1 MVHRSVL
8 LNGKP
13 LSFFEETELPEFEP
27 VVLNNEKGLSIE
39 LPSGGIGF
47 WVVPDQKVIHK
58 IDKYLYGR
66 RTK

>member
-1 MVHRSVL
+1 MARRSVL

-27 VVLNNEKGLSIE
+27 IVSNNEKGLSIE

-58 IDKYLYGR
+58 KDKYLDDR